1 MRQLVQNGLKNVRN
15 LNMREK
21 NLKQNESLLFLSI
34 FYLFWG
40 FLLSSDPSI
49 LEDLRTSQLKISEP
63 WSRI

>member
-34 FYLFWG
+34 LG
-40 FLLSSDPSI
+40 LPI
-49 LEDLRTSQLKISEP
+49 VK
-63 WSRI
+63 